1 MKIGLLSAN
10 LGGFENPVPHV
21 PQVMR
26 DGSEVVSRLVTDADF
41 PPRSKTMLPRLQMG
55 AVKRFAWEWIPNCDV
70 YVWVDSSVTLFRPDS
85 VQWFVDTLGNAD
97 LALLPHPDRHS
108 IKEEA
113 EFLRAKLAAGNAY
126 LTGRYANERLDEQLA
141 AIQEC
146 RTFNDT
152 CLYASTA
159 FAFRDSIRARHMCKE
174 WWFHVSKYHAL
185 DQLSLPFVVWL
196 SHLSV
201 NKLSGHLYRHEHL
214 TYTRKRGRK

>member
-41 PPRSKTMLPRLQMG
+41 PPRTKTMLPRLQMG

-85 VQWFVDTLGNAD
+85 VQWFVDTLGDAN

-108 IKEEA
+108 ICEEA
-113 EFLRAKLAAGNAY
+113 EFLRAKLAVGNSY
-126 LTGRYANERLDEQLA
+126 LTSRYENERLDAQLEA
-141 AIQEC
+141 VAVDG
-146 RTFNDT
+146 FVDAH
-152 CLYASTA
+152 LYASTA
-159 FAFRDSIRARHMCKE
+159 FAFRDSLPVREMFKD
-174 WWFHVSKYHAL
+174 WWVHCTKYHAL
-185 DQLSLPFVVWL
+185 DQLSLPFVVWN
-196 SHLSV
+196 HGMFV
-201 NKLSGHLYRHEHL
+201 NHLSGHLYRHEHL
-214 TYTRKRGRK
+214 TYTRKRRRK